1 MTKLC
6 REFIGLLNKATRRGR
21 LDPSL
26 RVQLQSLGQ
35 DLYDNLL
42 PLSVKERLQGR
53 EESDLVIHIEDRLV
67 HIPWELLFDG
77 EQFLCRRFNL
87 GRIVTTRQRTPH
99 FQQRKYDP
107 PLSMLLLYDP
117 KGDLPAAR
125 QEGMLIRNTLD
136 LYVDRVHI
144 SSKTRNIRTDYI
156 RRSIRDFDIVHY
168 AGHATYDSD
177 DPSQSGW
184 LVKEGTVTAALLV
197 KMKGIRPLPSLV
209 FSNASVY
216 VGLGACYLDRYHRG
230 FEPDIRLID
239 RAIEYC
245 NKALEIDPEQAD
257 SYHVLAMAYRSGK
270 YDYKAAVDYDSRAIE
285 IRPGYLRAHYT
296 LGLAYKF
303 LVRL

>member
-1 MTKLC
+1 MARLTIDFSCEGERLKVRTSEGGAFDHYEYLDFSAGEVTKLC
-6 REFIGLLNKATRRGR
+6 REFLGLLNKATRRGR

-42 PLSVKERLQGR
+42 PLSVKERLQGK

-107 PLSMLLLYDP
+107 PLSMLLLFDP

-168 AGHATYDSD
+168 AGHATYDTD

-197 KMKGIRPLPSLV
+197 KMKGIRPCLLWSSPMH
-209 FSNASVY
+209 A
-216 VGLGACYLDRYHRG
+216 
-230 FEPDIRLID
+230 
-239 RAIEYC
+239 RA
-245 NKALEIDPEQAD
+245 A
-257 SYHVLAMAYRSGK
+257 RSGSGESTNTLK
-270 YDYKAAVDYDSRAIE
+270 RRYSGSQMPFSRQGSSTISARSGAFWTSPAPIS
-285 IRPGYLRAHYT
+285 PMPFT
-296 LGLAYKF
+296 TS
-303 LVRL
+303 